1 MSDMEVS
8 DWESDVALPLT
19 YKRDSLDYQPLVSY
33 GDLPGTSGVIQ
44 HQSQGYMY
52 TTFLHCATTTAARNN
67 VAGRNPLYSAG
78 EYGPTQRW
86 GLKS

>member
-8 DWESDVALPLT
+8 DNDSDDALSLT
-19 YKRDSLDYQPLVSY
+19 CKWDSLDYQPLVSY

-44 HQSQGYMY
+44 D
-52 TTFLHCATTTAARNN
+52 FLHCATTTAAHNS

-78 EYGPTQRW
+78 EYDPTQRW

>member
-1 MSDMEVS
+1 MSDWDS
-8 DWESDVALPLT
+8 DDALPLT
-19 YKRDSLDYQPLVSY
+19 CKWDSLDYQPLVSY

-44 HQSQGYMY
+44 DQSQY
-52 TTFLHCATTTAARNN
+52 TTFLHCATTNAACNN

-78 EYGPTQRW
+78 EYAPTQRW